1 MCGIVGYIGHYD
13 ARDVVTDGLLALEY
27 RGYDSAGITYCTNDS
42 AKPLKT
48 VKTTGKVANLIEKLK
63 TYDEELVPF
72 AGIGHTRWA
81 THGGVTETN
90 SHPHS
95 FGNVTLIHNGIIEN
109 YRDLSDGFAKEGKF
123 PVSQTDT
130 EVAAMVI
137 DSFYS
142 GDALDAIKKATQ
154 VLEGSYAFCIIFS
167 DQPDRLY
174 AIRKNSPLIAAY
186 CNAGSFVASDI
197 VAIIDH
203 TKDYFVL
210 PEEHIA
216 VLTRDSIT
224 VEDFAGNRVEPM
236 IIHVDWDIAA
246 AKKGGYEHFMLKE
259 IHEQPDAFIN
269 TVAPRIVKGLPD
281 FSADNVPDDIFRDIN
296 RIVITACGT
305 AMHAGMLGKVM
316 IERYARIPVSVDIAS
331 EFRYSNPIVDK
342 HTLVIAISQSGETAD
357 TLAAV
362 KLAKSLGAKTLA
374 VVNVKGSIIALE
386 SDYVLYTHAGPEISV
401 ASTKAY
407 TVQLSLMYLIAY
419 KIAMVNNL
427 MSEDEAQEKTTSL
440 LAASNDMRKA
450 LDMEEELFYVTKKLK
465 KSESIFYLGR
475 GLDYAIACEGSLKLK
490 EISYIHSEA
499 YAAGELKHGTIS
511 LITDNVP
518 VIAFATQ
525 DNIYSKVIS
534 NVVEVRSRGAFVI
547 LITKSGEHVDTT
559 LCDHHIMLPKMNEEF
574 TPFCSAIILQYLA
587 YFTAVRRDLNVD
599 QPRNL
604 AKSVTVE

>member
-1 MCGIVGYIGHYD
+1 MCGIIGYIGNAD
-13 ARDVVTDGLLALEY
+13 ARQIITDGLLALEY
-27 RGYDSAGITYCTNDS
+27 RGYDSAGITYCINDS
-42 AKPLKT
+42 SHPFKT
-48 VKTTGKVANLIEKLK
+48 IKTTGKVMNLIEKLNQHHEDLIP
-63 TYDEELVPF
+63 YS
-72 AGIGHTRWA
+72 GIGHTRWA

-109 YRDLSDGFAKEGKF
+109 YRELSENFAKEGKF
-123 PVSQTDT
+123 PISQTDT
-130 EVAAMVI
+130 EIAAMVI
-137 DSFYS
+137 DSFYN
-142 GDALDAIKKATQ
+142 GDAYDAIKKAEE
-154 VLEGSYAFCIIFS
+154 VLDGSYAFCIIFS
-167 DQPDRLY
+167 DQPDKIY
-174 AIRKNSPLIAAY
+174 ATRKNSPLIAAY
-186 CNAGSFVASDI
+186 CNKGAFVASDI
-197 VAIIDH
+197 VAIIDY
-203 TKDYFVL
+203 TKDYFIL
-210 PEEHIA
+210 PENYIA
-216 VLTRDSIT
+216 ELTADKIT
-224 VEDFAGNRVEPM
+224 VQDVSGNIFNPE

-259 IHEQPDAFIN
+259 IHEQPDSVIN
-269 TVAPRIVKGLPD
+269 TISPRIVKGLPD
-281 FSADNVPDDIFRDIN
+281 FSSDNIPDELFKDIN

-305 AMHAGMLGKVM
+305 AMHAGMLGKIM
-316 IERYARIPVSVDIAS
+316 IEKYARIPVSVDIAS
-331 EFRYSNPIVDK
+331 EFRYSNPIIDG

-362 KLAKSLGAKTLA
+362 KLAKSLGSKTLA
-374 VVNVKGSIIALE
+374 VVNVKGSIIAIE

-427 MSEDEAQEKTTSL
+427 LSDEEAHKKTESLMNSAQ
-440 LAASNDMRKA
+440 DMQTII
-450 LDMEEELFYVTKKLK
+450 DMDEELFYITQKLK
-465 KSESIFYLGR
+465 KADNIFYLGR

-511 LITDNVP
+511 LITDNIP

-525 DNIYSKVIS
+525 DNVYSKVIS
-534 NVVEVRSRGAFVI
+534 NVVEVRSRGAYVI
-547 LITKSGEHVDTT
+547 LITKSGAHVDTT
-559 LCDHHIMLPKMNEEF
+559 LCDHHITLPKMDEEF
-574 TPFCSAIILQYLA
+574 TPFCTAVILQYLA

>member
-1 MCGIVGYIGHYD
+1 MCGIVGYIGNTD
-13 ARDVVTDGLLALEY
+13 ARQVITCGLLALEY
-27 RGYDSAGITYCTNDS
+27 RGYDSAGITYCVND
-42 AKPLKT
+42 PVNNIKT
-48 VKTTGKVANLIEKLK
+48 VKTTGKVMNLINKLK
-63 TYDEELVPF
+63 QHEESSIPF
-72 AGIGHTRWA
+72 SGIGHTRWA

-109 YRDLSDGFAKEGKF
+109 YRELSDRLAKDGKF

-137 DSFYS
+137 DSFYKGS
-142 GDALDAIKKATQ
+142 AHEAIKKASE
-154 VLEGSYAFCIIFS
+154 VLEGAYAFCIIFS
-167 DQPDRLY
+167 DQPDKIY
-174 AIRKNSPLIAAY
+174 AVRKNSPLIAAN
-186 CNAGSFVASDI
+186 CSTGSFVASDI
-197 VAIIDH
+197 VAIIDY
-203 TKDYFVL
+203 TKDYFIL
-210 PEEHIA
+210 PENHIA
-216 VLTRDSIT
+216 ELTADNILIS
-224 VEDFAGNRVEPM
+224 DFDGNAFEPEL
-236 IIHVDWDIAA
+236 IHVNWDIAA

-259 IHEQPDAFIN
+259 IHEQPDAVIN
-269 TVAPRIVKGLPD
+269 TISPRIVKGLPD
-281 FSADNVPDDIFRDIN
+281 FSSDNVPDELFRNIN

-316 IERYARIPVSVDIAS
+316 IEKYARIPVSVDIAS
-331 EFRYSNPIVDK
+331 EFRYSNPIIDE

-362 KLAKSLGAKTLA
+362 KLSKSLGARTLA

-407 TVQLSLMYLIAY
+407 TVQLSVMYLIAY
-419 KIAMVNNL
+419 KTAMVNNL
-427 MSEDEAQEKTTSL
+427 MSEDTARKKIESL
-440 LAASNDMRKA
+440 INATHDMKLMIERDK
-450 LDMEEELFYVTKKLK
+450 ELYYITKKLK
-465 KSESIFYLGR
+465 KADNIFYLGR

-511 LITDNVP
+511 LITDNIP

-525 DNIYSKVIS
+525 DNVYSKVIS
-534 NVVEVRSRGAFVI
+534 NVVEVRSRGAYVI
-547 LITKSGEHVDTT
+547 LVTKSGEQVDTT
-559 LCDHHIMLPKMNEEF
+559 LCDHHVTLPKMDEEF
-574 TPFCSAIILQYLA
+574 TPFCNAVILQYLA

>member
-1 MCGIVGYIGHYD
+1 MCGIVGYIGNTD
-13 ARDVVTDGLLALEY
+13 ARQVITCGLLALEY
-27 RGYDSAGITYCTNDS
+27 RGYDSAGITYCVNN
-42 AKPLKT
+42 PVNNIKT
-48 VKTTGKVANLIEKLK
+48 VKTTGKVMNLINKLK
-63 TYDEELVPF
+63 QHEESSIPF
-72 AGIGHTRWA
+72 SGIGHTRWA

-109 YRDLSDGFAKEGKF
+109 YRELSDRLAKDGKF

-137 DSFYS
+137 DSFYKGS
-142 GDALDAIKKATQ
+142 AHEAIKKASE
-154 VLEGSYAFCIIFS
+154 VLEGAYAFCIIFS
-167 DQPDRLY
+167 DQPDKIY
-174 AIRKNSPLIAAY
+174 AVRKNSPLIAAN
-186 CNAGSFVASDI
+186 CSTGSFVASDI
-197 VAIIDH
+197 VAIIDY
-203 TKDYFVL
+203 TKDYFIL
-210 PEEHIA
+210 PENHIA
-216 VLTRDSIT
+216 ELTADNILIS
-224 VEDFAGNRVEPM
+224 DFDGNAFEPEL
-236 IIHVDWDIAA
+236 IHVNWDIAA

-259 IHEQPDAFIN
+259 IHEQPDAVIN
-269 TVAPRIVKGLPD
+269 TISPRIVKGLPD
-281 FSADNVPDDIFRDIN
+281 FSSDNVPDELFRNIN

-316 IERYARIPVSVDIAS
+316 IEKYARIPVSVDIAS
-331 EFRYSNPIVDK
+331 EFRYSNPIIDE

-362 KLAKSLGAKTLA
+362 KLSKNLGARTLA

-407 TVQLSLMYLIAY
+407 TVQLSVMYLIAY
-419 KIAMVNNL
+419 KTAMVNNL
-427 MSEDEAQEKTTSL
+427 MSEDTARKKIESL
-440 LAASNDMRKA
+440 INATHDMKLMIERDK
-450 LDMEEELFYVTKKLK
+450 ELYYITKKLK
-465 KSESIFYLGR
+465 KADNIFYLGR

-511 LITDNVP
+511 LITDNIP

-525 DNIYSKVIS
+525 DNVYSKVIS
-534 NVVEVRSRGAFVI
+534 NVVEVRSRGAYVI
-547 LITKSGEHVDTT
+547 LVTKSGEQVDTT
-559 LCDHHIMLPKMNEEF
+559 LCDHHVTLPKMDEEF
-574 TPFCSAIILQYLA
+574 TPFCNAVILQYLA